1 MKEQLDDT
9 NLQILRILQADGSI
23 SNADLSRQIGLKPPS
38 VLQRVRKLEQMGL
51 IKGYTAHL
59 NAEELGF
66 GLTIFAQ
73 VSLALHQDMPI
84 DHFVECVSAVPE
96 VLEVH
101 HVSGEFDF
109 LLRIVVQNMRH
120 YERLIRDE
128 LSTIKGMG
136 KIQSCFVLASPK
148 EAYALPI

>member
-1 MKEQLDDT
+1 MKEQLDET
-9 NLQILRILQADGSI
+9 NLQILRLLQADGSI
-23 SNADLSRQIGLKPPS
+23 TNADLSRKIGLKPPS
-38 VLQRVRKLEQMGL
+38 VLQRVRRLEQLNL

-73 VSLALHQDMPI
+73 VSLALHQDQPI
-84 DHFVECVSAVPE
+84 ENFVKSVSEINE
-96 VLEVH
+96 VMEVH

-120 YERLIRDE
+120 YEQLIRDQ

-136 KIQSCFVLASPK
+136 KLQSCFVLASPK
-148 EAYALPI
+148 ESYALPI